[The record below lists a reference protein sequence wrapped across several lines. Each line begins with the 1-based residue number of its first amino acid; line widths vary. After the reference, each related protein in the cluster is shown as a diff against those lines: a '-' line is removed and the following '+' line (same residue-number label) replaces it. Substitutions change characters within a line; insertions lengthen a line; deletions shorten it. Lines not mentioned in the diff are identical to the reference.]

1 MRTLL
6 LVDDEPHIHFT
17 VGQVFADQPLRLL
30 SAETVEAALQV
41 VRTEQPEV
49 VLLDIR
55 LGQRSGLEVFH
66 ELRSIDPK
74 LLVIFITGH
83 GTTDTAIEATSF
95 LRSAT
100 SSAYRCQ

>member
-17 VGQVFADQPLRLL
+17 VKEVFADQPVEIL
-30 SAETVEAALQV
+30 SAESASAALQQITN
-41 VRTEQPEV
+41 RSPDV

-55 LGQRSGLEVFH
+55 LGQLSGLDLFH
-66 ELRSIDPK
+66 QMRQIDPK

-83 GTTDTAIEATSF
+83 GTADTAIEAMKLGGYNS
-95 LRSAT
+95 
-100 SSAYRCQ
+100 